1 MNQGKSD
8 MVKQEVVRIN
18 INILGMSKQK
28 WTGMVKFNSDA
39 DYIYD
44 CGQEHHRRNNVAL
57 IINKSV

>member
-1 MNQGKSD
+1 

-18 INILGMSKQK
+18 INILGISKQK

-44 CGQEHHRRNNVAL
+44 CGQEHHRRKSVAL
-57 IINKSV
+57 IINKRV